1 MRLNTYAER
10 DLVVAEA
17 PDVVIVATGGTP
29 DLDWLDGAEHCTNIW
44 DAVSGSAA
52 LASEIIVYDGTG
64 RHPAPHFAE
73 LAAGKAK
80 HVSLISIDAQ
90 LAMELTYSERAIWK
104 KKLYAL
110 NIPTLFDHELERVER
125 RGNRLTATFRNL
137 MTEARI
143 ERSAEQ
149 IVVEHGTTPADAL
162 YHELRGV
169 SANDGVTDYD
179 ALLTL
184 RPQPRGLGLDAG
196 FELHRIGDA
205 VASRNIHAAVLDAL
219 RLGQAL

>member
-1 MRLNTYAER
+1 MPTRSLR
-10 DLVVAEA
+10 Q
-17 PDVVIVATGGTP
+17 
-29 DLDWLDGAEHCTNIW
+29 
-44 DAVSGSAA
+44 
-52 LASEIIVYDGTG
+52 
-64 RHPAPHFAE
+64 
-73 LAAGKAK
+73 LAANKAK
-80 HVSLISIDAQ
+80 HVSLVSIDAQ

-104 KKLYAL
+104 KKIYEL

-149 IVVEHGTTPADAL
+149 IVVEHGTVPADAL
-162 YHELRGV
+162 YHELRGR

-179 ALLTL
+179 ALLAL
-184 RPQPRGLGLDAG
+184 KQQPRSIRPDAA